1 MSKAAR
7 DGGGPVPPYGTAI
20 RDAMARG
27 NLQELKAVGEAARRS
42 LYEVKFAKT
51 PNAKAAEVLEALREL
66 ETAIQNLEQT

>member
-1 MSKAAR
+1 
-7 DGGGPVPPYGTAI
+7 
-20 RDAMARG
+20 MARG